1 MPGDGIED
9 DTPEGEELR
18 REAGAYLETHG
29 RAEFDIPG
37 ITFGTRYDGSPILW
51 NDGSAP
57 PPDAAGTYVPFA
69 SPGGRA
75 PHLWLTE
82 DRSLFDAFGFEW
94 TMLRLGTAP
103 PVAQGFVNSAQ
114 RRGLGLKLVDVSTAE
129 ARELYEERV
138 YLKGTWKLAIT
149 LDD

>member
-18 REAGAYLETHG
+18 REAGVYLETHG

-57 PPDAAGTYVPFA
+57 PPDAAGPTC
-69 SPGGRA
+69 RA
-75 PHLWLTE
+75 
-82 DRSLFDAFGFEW
+82 
-94 TMLRLGTAP
+94 
-103 PVAQGFVNSAQ
+103 
-114 RRGLGLKLVDVSTAE
+114 RRPVDVPLTFGSRKI
-129 ARELYEERV
+129 ARCSMPLGSSGRC
-138 YLKGTWKLAIT
+138 
-149 LDD
+149 